1 MAAGRGT
8 RRAVESRPAPYR
20 ASVSVTAPDGHDDRL
35 RAAPKEGR
43 RGLRLTATAVV
54 MAALLAGTAWGDDE
68 HFPFGPF
75 RMYSTRNDPNGT
87 VMDVRL
93 RATTSRG
100 EEISLRTGAFG
111 LRPAEVDGLINRF
124 DDDSKLAAYLAEAY
138 EDLNR
143 RPRLDRLEVIRGIYR
158 LKDSRPVRY
167 HEKTY
172 GAWSRSP

>member
-1 MAAGRGT
+1 
-8 RRAVESRPAPYR
+8 
-20 ASVSVTAPDGHDDRL
+20 
-35 RAAPKEGR
+35 
-43 RGLRLTATAVV
+43 

-93 RATTSRG
+93 RGTTSRG

-124 DDDSKLAAYLAEAY
+124 ADDSKLAAYLAEAY

-143 RPRLDRLEVIRGIYR
+143 RPHLDRLEVIRRIYR
-158 LKDSRPVRY
+158 LKESRPAAY

-172 GAWSRSP
+172 GVWSRSP

>member
-1 MAAGRGT
+1 
-8 RRAVESRPAPYR
+8 
-20 ASVSVTAPDGHDDRL
+20 VTAPGELDEQVRSAST
-35 RAAPKEGR
+35 RFR
-43 RGLRLTATAVV
+43 RGPRLVATAVV
-54 MAALLAGTAWGDDE
+54 LAALLAGTAWGDDE

-100 EEISLRTGAFG
+100 EEILLRARAFG

-124 DDDSKLAAYLAEAY
+124 ADDSKLAAYLAKAY
-138 EDLNR
+138 ANLNR
-143 RPRLDRLEVIRGIYR
+143 KPRLDRLEVIRGIYR
-158 LKDSRPVRY
+158 LEDSRAVRY

-172 GAWSRSP
+172 GVWSRSP

>member
-1 MAAGRGT
+1 M
-8 RRAVESRPAPYR
+8 
-20 ASVSVTAPDGHDDRL
+20 SVTAPDGHDDRL
-35 RAAPKEGR
+35 RAAPKECR

-54 MAALLAGTAWGDDE
+54 MAGLLAGTAWGDDE